1 MANDAL
7 DPVGLYVGTS
17 SGAVWA
23 STDEGESWRPLA
35 EHLPSIYAVETAV
48 LA

>member
-1 MANDAL
+1 MANDAF

-23 STDEGESWRPLA
+23 STDEGENWRQLA
-35 EHLPSIYAVETAV
+35 ENLPQIFAVETAV